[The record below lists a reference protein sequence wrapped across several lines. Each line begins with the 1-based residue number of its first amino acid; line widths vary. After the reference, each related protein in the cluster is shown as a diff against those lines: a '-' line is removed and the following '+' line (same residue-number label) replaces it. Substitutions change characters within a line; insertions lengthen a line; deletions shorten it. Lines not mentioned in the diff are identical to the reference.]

1 MGLADYMASPIL
13 LVDNI
18 VSYTS
23 HKDKNGAVSPIDQPH
38 SIIGISPHIRRSE

>member
-23 HKDKNGAVSPIDQPH
+23 HKDKKMGLCHPLTSPIA
-38 SIIGISPHIRRSE
+38 

>member
-18 VSYTS
+18 VFYTS
-23 HKDKNGAVSPIDQPH
+23 HKDKKWGCVTH
-38 SIIGISPHIRRSE
+38 

>member
-23 HKDKNGAVSPIDQPH
+23 HKDKKWGCVTH
-38 SIIGISPHIRRSE
+38 